1 MAPGLY
7 DWQHALQPMIAVK
20 SVRVMI
26 VDDNADHV
34 DTLAALVN
42 LEGHTAHGIY
52 TAVDIVNEVKRFKPD
67 VVVLDIAMPGR
78 DGWAAATAIRTA
90 FPGPRPVLIA
100 CSGEY
105 TRNEHVRLAKA
116 RGFNHYV
123 MKPCDTGAL
132 LQLIE
137 SA

>member
-1 MAPGLY
+1 
-7 DWQHALQPMIAVK
+7 MIAVK

-34 DTLAALVN
+34 DTLATLLR
-42 LEGHTAHGIY
+42 LEGHTTRGIY
-52 TAVDIVNEVKRFKPD
+52 SAVDIVNEVKQFKPD

-90 FPGPRPVLIA
+90 FSGTSPVLIA

-105 TRNEHVRLAKA
+105 TKNEHVRLAKS
-116 RGFNHYV
+116 RGFDHYV
-123 MKPCDTGAL
+123 IKPCDTEAL
-132 LQLIE
+132 LQLIQ
-137 SA
+137 SV

>member
-1 MAPGLY
+1 
-7 DWQHALQPMIAVK
+7 MIAIK

-26 VDDNADHV
+26 VDDNADHA
-34 DTLAALVN
+34 DTLATLLN
-42 LEGHTAHGIY
+42 LEGHTTRGIY
-52 TAVDIVNEVKRFKPD
+52 TAVDIVNEVKRFRPD

-90 FPGPRPVLIA
+90 FPGPGPVLIA

-105 TRNEHVRLAKA
+105 TKSEHVRLAKS

-123 MKPCDTGAL
+123 TKPCDTDAL
-132 LQLIE
+132 LELIRL
-137 SA
+137 A

>member
-1 MAPGLY
+1 
-7 DWQHALQPMIAVK
+7 MIAVK
-20 SVRVMI
+20 AVRVLI

-34 DTLAALVN
+34 DTLATLFR
-42 LEGHTAHGIY
+42 LEGHTARGIY
-52 TAVDIVNEVKRFKPD
+52 SAVDIVNEVKQFKPD

-90 FPGPRPVLIA
+90 FAGPRPTLIA

-105 TRNEHVRLAKA
+105 TKREHVRLAKA
-116 RGFNHYV
+116 RGFDHYIT
-123 MKPCDTGAL
+123 KPCDTQEL
-132 LQLIE
+132 LDLIQ

>member
-1 MAPGLY
+1 
-7 DWQHALQPMIAVK
+7 MIPVK

-34 DTLAALVN
+34 DTLATLLR
-42 LEGHTAHGIY
+42 LEGHTTRGIY
-52 TAVDIVNEVKRFKPD
+52 SAVDIVNEVKHFKPD

-90 FPGPRPVLIA
+90 FAGPGPVLIA

-105 TRNEHVRLAKA
+105 TKSEHVRLAKS
-116 RGFNHYV
+116 RGFDHYV
-123 MKPCDTGAL
+123 VKPCDTEEL
-132 LQLIE
+132 LQLIQ
-137 SA
+137 SV